1 MKVSNFRSVKYEII
15 WNLCIFRFNAFG
27 FVRRKELW
35 SSLKQV
41 KYDIRCQS
49 GLLPMLGLLSA
60 IVSYTVVNH
69 VNNITQFDISSW
81 RSAVR
86 VTCWGGSLTYGVK
99 KGTSVRQQCTFCDLC
114 HVTASVNTRMTQNVS
129 WNWFCLSFLAYL
141 YPSVRFFFTTNKR
154 ILKRG
159 FKRLY
164 DISQ

>member
-1 MKVSNFRSVKYEII
+1 MTRLLGISSSCHKCQFMKVSNFRSVKCEII
-15 WNLCIFRFNAFG
+15 WNLGIFRFNAFG

-69 VNNITQFDISSW
+69 VNNIIQFDISSW

-86 VTCWGGSLTYGVK
+86 VTC
-99 KGTSVRQQCTFCDLC
+99 
-114 HVTASVNTRMTQNVS
+114 
-129 WNWFCLSFLAYL
+129 
-141 YPSVRFFFTTNKR
+141 
-154 ILKRG
+154 
-159 FKRLY
+159 
-164 DISQ
+164 